1 MNKSVR
7 GPSKGRDKGK
17 RLKPQ
22 FFESPARF
30 RAWLE
35 RNHRD
40 ATELLVGFYKRD
52 SGRPS
57 ITWPESVDEALCFG
71 WIDGIRRRLDEVS
84 YTIRFTPRKP
94 RSNWSAVNIKRATE
108 LARLGLMADAGLAAF
123 EKRSDDRSAIYSYEQ
138 RHTATLSPEQ
148 QRALQE
154 NPAAWRFFQGQP
166 PWYRRTATYW
176 VISAKKEETRDARL
190 ARLIADSAAQRRIG
204 PLTESTPP
212 AKTGTRGRRRA

>member
-1 MNKSVR
+1 VSAK
-7 GPSKGRDKGK
+7 DKGK

-22 FFESPARF
+22 FFESPAAF

-35 RNHRD
+35 RNHHD
-40 ATELLVGFYKRD
+40 AGELLVGFYKKE

-57 ITWPESVDEALCFG
+57 ITWPESVDQALCFG
-71 WIDGIRRRLDEVS
+71 WIDGIRRRVDDVS

-94 RSNWSAVNIKRATE
+94 RSNWSAVNIARATE
-108 LARLGLMADAGLAAF
+108 LARLGLMAAAGLDAF
-123 EKRSDDRSAIYSYEQ
+123 EKRSDERSAIYSYEQ
-138 RHTATLSPEQ
+138 RHTASLSPEQ
-148 QRALQE
+148 QRAFQE
-154 NPAAWRFFQGQP
+154 NPGAWRFFQDQP

-176 VISAKKEETRDARL
+176 VISAKKEETRATRL

-204 PLTESTPP
+204 PLTASTQP